1 MATQF
6 STNRPLAGGDMTA
19 RLTVALQALDRA
31 LDAPRQ
37 RGVALGNWR
46 WVVRQRMATLR
57 DALAGEAAG
66 PDDGWLA
73 ARGGTAF
80 RERNVLLGRLN
91 QLGRTV
97 LETDE
102 VEQVRVELKRLV
114 VDVHHHV
121 QRLHDLAYD
130 DVGLELGGSE

>member
-1 MATQF
+1 MASTQ
-6 STNRPLAGGDMTA
+6 TQVARGMTA
-19 RLTVALQALDRA
+19 RLTIALQGLDQA

-97 LETDE
+97 LETE
-102 VEQVRVELKRLV
+102 AVEEVRVELKRLV

-121 QRLHDLAYD
+121 QRLNDLAYD
-130 DVGLELGGSE
+130 DVELELGGSE

>member
-1 MATQF
+1 MATTRTPTT
-6 STNRPLAGGDMTA
+6 SGMTA
-19 RLTVALQALDRA
+19 RLTIALQGLDLA

-37 RGVALGNWR
+37 RGVPLGNWR
-46 WVVRQRMATLR
+46 WVVRQRMAALR

-91 QLGRTV
+91 RLGSVV
-97 LETDE
+97 LETESVEE
-102 VEQVRVELKRLV
+102 VRIELKRLV

-121 QRLHDLAYD
+121 QRLNDLAYD
-130 DVGLELGGSE
+130 DVELELGGSE